1 MGRALVP
8 HVGPDAGD
16 AVRRR
21 FPITIAAHRV
31 RAGDVIKIGK
41 TWRGVEDVRRTAK
54 GWQVCIR
61 SLPEVWK
68 TLPRR
73 VEIK

>member
-1 MGRALVP
+1 MDGAAIAHMGAD
-8 HVGPDAGD
+8 VGG
-16 AVRRR
+16 AVMRR
-21 FPITIAAHRV
+21 FPVTIAAHRV
-31 RAGDVIKIGK
+31 RAGDVVKIGK
-41 TWRGVEDVRRTAK
+41 TWRGVEAVRRTAK